1 MKNTTS
7 TVMIDHIVAVEPYF
21 DRPEQCRLRLTG
33 GEAVS
38 PMRSPAS
45 LLELIGDYSPFIML
59 EILIAR
65 FYSGYTAFQAS
76 NHHTH

>member
-1 MKNTTS
+1 
-7 TVMIDHIVAVEPYF
+7 MIDHIVAVEPYF